1 MIHVIG
7 IVVSSFFLSIS
18 QPLTNYNGWMFESA
32 SAASSHCSCAC
43 CKGKVCHCGMEK
55 TQVPGSSKSSKPVG
69 QCCGKTKHFPEP
81 QNNPILIASS
91 QNCNE
96 LLKNLSNPNEAVAL
110 FELPKSQSA
119 SPMINISPHITSIQ
133 SFPLRV

>member
-1 MIHVIG
+1 
-7 IVVSSFFLSIS
+7 
-18 QPLTNYNGWMFESA
+18 
-32 SAASSHCSCAC
+32 
-43 CKGKVCHCGMEK
+43 MEK